1 MAITE
6 MDISGDDG
14 YDDYDD
20 DDDGYMMVMMVM
32 VMMMMVVMIA
42 ASGSVGNGNGCNKT
56 RPAVFASHTPRD
68 CAQFNLIQLTE
79 YNSVF
84 CSCCYDTEAKRVY
97 FKGTMYLTAREVWQK
112 TRLFRGF
119 VSPFLD

>member
-20 DDDGYMMVMMVM
+20 DDDGYMMVTMVM
-32 VMMMMVVMIA
+32 VMMMMVVMISA
-42 ASGSVGNGNGCNKT
+42 CGSVGNRNGCNKT

-79 YNSVF
+79 YNSIF
-84 CSCCYDTEAKRVY
+84 CSCCYEPMTQKPKE
-97 FKGTMYLTAREVWQK
+97 FTLRERC
-112 TRLFRGF
+112 T
-119 VSPFLD
+119 

>member
-20 DDDGYMMVMMVM
+20 DDDGYMMVTMVM

-79 YNSVF
+79 YNSIF

-112 TRLFRGF
+112 TVDFF
-119 VSPFLD
+119 SPSLN